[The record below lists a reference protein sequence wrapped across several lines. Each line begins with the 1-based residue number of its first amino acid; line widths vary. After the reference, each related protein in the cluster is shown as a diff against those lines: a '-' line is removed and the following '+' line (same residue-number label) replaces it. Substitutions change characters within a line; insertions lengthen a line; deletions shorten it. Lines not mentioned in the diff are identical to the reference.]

1 MKVDYSK
8 RATADLRKVS
18 ADSRA
23 FGETV
28 AAAVEVRIREVI
40 AQIRE
45 HPEGRPRV
53 IERPGVHVA
62 ALVRYPYVIF
72 YRILE
77 DRVRI
82 LHIRHTSRQVWDSVW
97 GT

>member
-1 MKVDYSK
+1 MKVEYSK
-8 RATADLRKVS
+8 RATADLHKVS

-23 FGETV
+23 FGEMV
-28 AAAVEVRIREVI
+28 AAAVEVRIREII

-45 HPEGRPRV
+45 HPEGRPPV

-62 ALVRYPYVIF
+62 ALVRYPYKIF

-77 DRVRI
+77 DGVRI
-82 LHIRHTSRQVWDSVW
+82 LHIRHTSRPAWEQMC
-97 GT
+97 

>member
-18 ADSRA
+18 TDSRA
-23 FGETV
+23 FGEMV
-28 AAAVEVRIREVI
+28 AAAVESRLREIVVRISE
-40 AQIRE
+40 Q
-45 HPEGRPRV
+45 PEGAPRV
-53 IERPGVHVA
+53 VDRPGVHVA
-62 ALVRYPYVIF
+62 ALVRYPFVIF

-82 LHIRHTSRQVWDSVW
+82 LHICHTSRQVWEGEDSA
-97 GT
+97 